1 MHHSPHA
8 NVSGVATTE
17 SPARP
22 FAPSAV
28 AVGGS
33 LVAAAV
39 VAVRLA
45 GVGGHSLVQSF
56 VVVFTSIVVEALPFI
71 LLGALVAAG
80 IEVFVPQ
87 NAFDRVARFPLGLQ
101 LPAAALGGFAFPV
114 CECGSVPVARRLIAR
129 GMHPASGLAFML
141 AAPILN
147 PIVLASTV
155 IAYRGLG
162 LSLQMAAGR
171 VLLGLALAVL
181 AGWALGGDSAAD
193 LLKERPGEPAPG
205 LQHSVLRAP
214 ARSAAF
220 ADHLASDFFFMG
232 SFVVAGA
239 ALAASL
245 QTVVPQS
252 LVAGVART
260 PVVGSLALMGIAF
273 VLSLCSEADAF
284 VAVSFTQFPIGAQLA
299 FLVFGPAVDA
309 KLALLYG
316 ASFRGHFVGRLLVV
330 AVPVVLAGSLWF
342 EALVR

>member
-1 MHHSPHA
+1 M
-8 NVSGVATTE
+8 ATTE
-17 SPARP
+17 LPALGRP
-22 FAPSAV
+22 AAPSAV

-33 LVAAAV
+33 LVAAAI
-39 VAVRLA
+39 VAVRMA
-45 GVGGHSLVQSF
+45 GIGGSPLVQSF
-56 VVVFTSIVVEALPFI
+56 VVIFTSIVVEALPFI
-71 LLGALVAAG
+71 LLGALVAAA
-80 IEVFVPQ
+80 IEVFLPQ
-87 NAFDRVARFPLGLQ
+87 NLFDRAARLPLGLQ
-101 LPAAALGGFAFPV
+101 LPAAAMGGFAFPV

-162 LSLQMAAGR
+162 LSFQMAAGR
-171 VLLGLALAVL
+171 VVLGLALAVV
-181 AGWALGGDSAAD
+181 AGWALGGESAAE
-193 LLKERPGEPAPG
+193 LLRERPGEPAPAAP
-205 LQHSVLRAP
+205 QAPTMTAP
-214 ARSAAF
+214 ARSVTF

-239 ALAASL
+239 ALAAAL
-245 QTVVPQS
+245 QTVIPQS
-252 LVAGVART
+252 LVAGLART

-284 VAVSFTQFPIGAQLA
+284 VAVSLTQFPIGAQLA

-309 KLALLYG
+309 KLALLYS
-316 ASFRGHFVGRLLVV
+316 ASFRRRFVGRLLIV

>member
-1 MHHSPHA
+1 MMATPSLALARRPVSPKGLQLLA
-8 NVSGVATTE
+8 GAIILLVLL
-17 SPARP
+17 ARI
-22 FAPSAV
+22 
-28 AVGGS
+28 GG
-33 LVAAAV
+33 LADVAAV
-39 VAVRLA
+39 ET
-45 GVGGHSLVQSF
+45 F
-56 VVVFTSIVVEALPFI
+56 VLILTSIVVEALPFI

-87 NAFDRVARFPLGLQ
+87 DAFDRVARFPLGLQ

-162 LSLQMAAGR
+162 LSFQMAAGR
-171 VLLGLALAVL
+171 VLLGLALAVV
-181 AGWALGGDSAAD
+181 AGWALGGDSAAE
-193 LLKERPGEPAPG
+193 LLKERPGEPPPAPYR
-205 LQHSVLRAP
+205 SAMRAP

-220 ADHLASDFFFMG
+220 ADHLAADFFFMG

-239 ALAASL
+239 ALAAAL
-245 QTVVPQS
+245 QTVIPQS
-252 LVAGVART
+252 LVAGLART

-284 VAVSFTQFPIGAQLA
+284 VAVSLTQFPIGAQLA

-309 KLALLYG
+309 KLALLYS
-316 ASFRGHFVGRLLVV
+316 ASFRRRFVGRLLIVT
-330 AVPVVLAGSLWF
+330 VPVVLAGSLWF

>member
-1 MHHSPHA
+1 M
-8 NVSGVATTE
+8 
-17 SPARP
+17 
-22 FAPSAV
+22 
-28 AVGGS
+28 GGS

-45 GVGGHSLVQSF
+45 GMGGHPVVQSF

-87 NAFDRVARFPLGLQ
+87 DAFDRVARFPLGLQ

-162 LSLQMAAGR
+162 LSFQMAAGR
-171 VLLGLALAVL
+171 VLLGLALAVV
-181 AGWALGGDSAAD
+181 AGWALGGDSAAE
-193 LLKERPGEPAPG
+193 LLKERPGEPPPAPYR
-205 LQHSVLRAP
+205 SAMRAP

-220 ADHLASDFFFMG
+220 ADHLAADFFFMG

-239 ALAASL
+239 ALAAAL
-245 QTVVPQS
+245 QTVIPQS
-252 LVAGVART
+252 LVAGLART

-284 VAVSFTQFPIGAQLA
+284 VAVSLTQFPIGAQLA

-309 KLALLYG
+309 KLALLYS
-316 ASFRGHFVGRLLVV
+316 ASFRRRFVGRLLIVT
-330 AVPVVLAGSLWF
+330 VPVVLAGSLWF